1 MRSIKKFFERIKP
14 ENIIALTTGAIIAFL
29 MILSVVL
36 TGLEKVGG
44 MASDFTTSDLYT
56 LSDESLE
63 LIADLEKEIKIYTLY
78 SPGNENPHV
87 SSLLN
92 SYASKSSKI
101 KLSNIDPSGSRQ
113 ELSFVEGVSSLAVG
127 SVVVALEDGSRYMVL
142 SAGTLYITDR
152 QTAETFFRAESKLTS
167 AIYYVIT
174 GDTVNIKLLY
184 GHQETAESDIAELK
198 TYLDSLN
205 YNVSRYDYLR
215 SSESLDVETDILVA
229 ISPKTDLTQEEY
241 KGISDFL
248 KDGGTFVVLMDN
260 SQYNEAT
267 GMIEKVDRA
276 QERFELLLRDYG
288 MTVNHDLLVS
298 GDITQSGFRSTTL
311 VTTAKSPLMRRVM
324 SAQGN
329 AVLSEC
335 SSIAYDEDGESSVTP
350 LLMTGDRCYSTPLEF
365 GVRLGKKDSS
375 EAGVFTVGAMSK
387 KDKGT
392 LILFTTSSFIR
403 SAEFAISANSD
414 AFLDALSFA
423 AVSVDDTEVQPKLIN
438 KGFDIKSGFM
448 RVVWIIILGVG
459 MPLAVLVPGIRRVMK
474 RRRITLNFK
483 K

>member
-29 MILSVVL
+29 MMFSVVL

-101 KLSNIDPSGSRQ
+101 KLCNVDPSGSRQ

-127 SVVVALEDGSRYMVL
+127 SVIVTLEDESRYTVL

-152 QTAETFFRAESKLTS
+152 QTSETFFRAESKLTS

-229 ISPKTDLTQEEY
+229 VSPKTDLTQEEY

-267 GMIEKVDRA
+267 GMIEKVERVRD
-276 QERFELLLRDYG
+276 RFELLLRDYG

-298 GDITQSGFRSTTL
+298 ADISQSGFRSTTL
-311 VTTAKSPLMRRVM
+311 VTAAKSPLMRRVM
-324 SAQGN
+324 AAQGN

-335 SSIAYDEDGESSVTP
+335 SSIAYDDGEASITP
-350 LLMTGDRCYSTPLEF
+350 LLVTGDKCYSTPLEF

-375 EAGVFTVGAMSK
+375 KTGAFTVGAMSK

-414 AFLDALSFA
+414 AFLDALSLA

-438 KGFDIKSGFM
+438 KGFSIKSGFM
-448 RVVWIIILGVG
+448 RAVWIIILGAGV
-459 MPLAVLVPGIRRVMK
+459 PLAALVPGIRRVMK
-474 RRRITLNFK
+474 RRRITLHFK